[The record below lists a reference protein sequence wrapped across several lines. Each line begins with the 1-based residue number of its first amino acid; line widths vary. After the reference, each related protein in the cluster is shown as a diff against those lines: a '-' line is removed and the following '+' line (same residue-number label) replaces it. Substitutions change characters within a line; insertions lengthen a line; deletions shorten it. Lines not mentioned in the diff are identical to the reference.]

1 MVTMSRP
8 SKIPVDYARAWAGPI
23 DFLPLYEEGQ
33 TTNREQRQAELLDL
47 MAREYFGTIPGG
59 EMLPD

>member
-1 MVTMSRP
+1 MDTMSRP
-8 SKIPVDYARAWAGPI
+8 SEIPVDYARAWAGSI
-23 DFLPLYEEGQ
+23 DFLPLHEEGQ
-33 TTNREQRQAELLDL
+33 TTNRERRQAELLDL

>member
-1 MVTMSRP
+1 MGTMSRL
-8 SKIPVDYARAWAGPI
+8 SKIPVDYDRAWAGPI
-23 DFLPLYEEGQ
+23 DFLPLHEEGQ
-33 TTNREQRQAELLDL
+33 TTNRERLQAELLDL